1 MNLKIPQATKKG
13 YIEVCPYG
21 AFDWAY
27 PNSKLRRGRVQGG
40 VISAPLSF
48 AKTKSMSMSQYPLNP
63 EPDGTSRTIKAN
75 YWKVSRANFI
85 RGGGTEQRQLSVL
98 TIGQIWKSILKR
110 KKYNKNKL
118 KEIKRN

>member
-85 RGGGTEQRQLSVL
+85 RGGGYGATAVICVDDR
-98 TIGQIWKSILKR
+98 TDM
-110 KKYNKNKL
+110 
-118 KEIKRN
+118 EIQAKRNGV

>member
-1 MNLKIPQATKKG
+1 MGLSIGLILIPSCDA
-13 YIEVCPYG
+13 G
-21 AFDWAY
+21 AF
-27 PNSKLRRGRVQGG
+27 KGG

-85 RGGGTEQRQLSVL
+85 RGGGRSNGSHLC
-98 TIGQIWKSILKR
+98 
-110 KKYNKNKL
+110 
-118 KEIKRN
+118 